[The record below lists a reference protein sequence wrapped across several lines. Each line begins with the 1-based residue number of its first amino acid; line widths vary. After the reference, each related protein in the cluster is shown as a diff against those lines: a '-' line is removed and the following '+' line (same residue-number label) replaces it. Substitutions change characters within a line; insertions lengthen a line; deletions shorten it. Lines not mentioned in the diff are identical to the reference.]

1 LIDVYQG
8 CRRTFLYRCEQD
20 FLGDALVPHRIHPL
34 TWILTADGHHAR
46 VWEWKSREQP
56 LTLVPDFVR
65 RVENVSKF
73 SRGMKSDRPGRSHA
87 STGMGRSSI
96 EPKSDPHTHE
106 KDEFAREL
114 ASDLDKA
121 LKEHRFRKLIVIASP
136 HMLGSLRQNF
146 SPQLEQV
153 IAGQSD
159 KDYMNADVEALYYH
173 AAQISVG

>member
-1 LIDVYQG
+1 MP
-8 CRRTFLYRCEQD
+8 R
-20 FLGDALVPHRIHPL
+20 RIHPL

-65 RVENVSKF
+65 QVENASKF
-73 SRGMKSDRPGRSHA
+73 SRDMKSDRPGRSFA

-106 KDEFAREL
+106 KDEFARTL
-114 ASDLDKA
+114 ASDLHEA
-121 LKEHRFRKLIVIASP
+121 LQAHRFRKLVVIAPP

-146 SPQLEQV
+146 STQLTQV

-173 AAQISVG
+173 AAQIAAG